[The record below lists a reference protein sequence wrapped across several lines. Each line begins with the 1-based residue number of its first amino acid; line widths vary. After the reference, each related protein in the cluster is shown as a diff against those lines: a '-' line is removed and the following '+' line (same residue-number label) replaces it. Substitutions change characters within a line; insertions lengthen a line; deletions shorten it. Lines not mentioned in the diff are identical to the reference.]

1 MQSDIDDDTPHP
13 GGRPTKYKPE
23 FAKQAVPLC
32 EHGFTDQELADF
44 FEVNIA
50 TLYRWKAAH
59 PEFRDAIKN
68 AGEIADDRVERS
80 LYQKAIGYEQDAVKV
95 FMPAGASD
103 PVYAPIRER
112 VAADTTAAIFWLKNR
127 RKEQWRDTS
136 RQEQTGPDGGPVKQE
151 VNHIGL
157 DEFARRIAGIAA
169 RTTEAGGDEPA
180 DGSATG

>member
-1 MQSDIDDDTPHP
+1 MPDTKS
-13 GGRPTKYKPE
+13 GRPTKYKPE
-23 FAKQAVPLC
+23 FAKQVVPLC

-59 PEFRDAIKN
+59 PEFREAIKS

-95 FMPAGASD
+95 FMPAGALE

-112 VAADTTAAIFWLKNR
+112 VAADTAAAIFWLKNR
-127 RKEQWRDTS
+127 RKDKWRDKS
-136 RQEQTGPDGGPVKQE
+136 ETGFTDPDGNAMVPVLNVVKAQ
-151 VNHIGL
+151 
-157 DEFARRIAGIAA
+157 
-169 RTTEAGGDEPA
+169 
-180 DGSATG
+180 